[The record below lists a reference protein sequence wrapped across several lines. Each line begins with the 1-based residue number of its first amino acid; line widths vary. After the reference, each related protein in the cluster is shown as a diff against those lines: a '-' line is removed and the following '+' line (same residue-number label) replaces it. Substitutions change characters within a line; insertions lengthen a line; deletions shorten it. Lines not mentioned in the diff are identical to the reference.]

1 MLNGTK
7 KRSRLMA
14 KFALALALVLSL
26 SGTSFAEL
34 AGMGD
39 SNTPTEEKSERGI
52 KALIGI
58 GGGNSMITDDGT
70 IFMALRI
77 GLDFGKLL
85 SAGMWY
91 VSTISDVRNY
101 NVPQKQLVNYNSFGA
116 FVELFPLRFNEQM
129 SVSVPIRVGGGAV
142 NALENGDEGFE
153 SEDYFFV
160 ADMAAHFNYRITKML
175 EVSIGGGY
183 RMFAGIE
190 ENNLENMDF
199 CTPFGELRFTIRE

>member
-1 MLNGTK
+1 MSIATK
-7 KRSRLMA
+7 NKSKIA
-14 KFALALALVLSL
+14 PILALAFTLVMTLS
-26 SGTSFAEL
+26 SASFAEL
-34 AGMGD
+34 AGMGETNSTVD
-39 SNTPTEEKSERGI
+39 KQEDGIRGHF
-52 KALIGI
+52 GI

-77 GLDFGKLL
+77 GVDFGTLISSGL
-85 SAGMWY
+85 WY

-101 NVPQKQLVNYNSFGA
+101 NVKQKQLINYNSFGA
-116 FVELFPLRFNEQM
+116 YVELFPLRFNDDM
-129 SVSVPIRVGGGAV
+129 SISVPIRVGGGAV

-160 ADMAAHFNYRITKML
+160 ADMAAHFNYRITKMF

-190 ENNLENMDF
+190 ENNLENIDF

>member
-39 SNTPTEEKSERGI
+39 SNAPTEEKSEGGI

-101 NVPQKQLVNYNSFGA
+101 NVPQKQLINYNSFGA
-116 FVELFPLRFNEQM
+116 FVELFPLRFNEEM
-129 SVSVPIRVGGGAV
+129 SLSVPIRVGGGAV

-160 ADMAAHFNYRITKML
+160 ADMAVHFNYRITKML

>member
-39 SNTPTEEKSERGI
+39 SNAPTEQKSEGGI

-58 GGGNSMITDDGT
+58 GGGNSMIADDGT

-101 NVPQKQLVNYNSFGA
+101 NVPQKQLINYNSFGA
-116 FVELFPLRFNEQM
+116 FVELFPLRFNEEM
-129 SVSVPIRVGGGAV
+129 SLSVPIRVGGGAV

-160 ADMAAHFNYRITKML
+160 ADMAVHFNYRITKML

-190 ENNLENMDF
+190 ETNLENMDF
-199 CTPFGELRFTIRE
+199 CTPVGELRFTIRE

>member
-7 KRSRLMA
+7 KRSRFTA
-14 KFALALALVLSL
+14 KFAFALALELSL

-39 SNTPTEEKSERGI
+39 SNAPTEEKSERGI

-91 VSTISDVRNY
+91 VTTISDVRNY

-160 ADMAAHFNYRITKML
+160 ADMAAHFNYCITRML

>member
-7 KRSRLMA
+7 KRSRFTA
-14 KFALALALVLSL
+14 KFAFALALVLSL

-39 SNTPTEEKSERGI
+39 SNAPTEEKSERGI

-91 VSTISDVRNY
+91 VTTISDVRNY

-160 ADMAAHFNYRITKML
+160 ADMAVHFNYRITRML

>member
-1 MLNGTK
+1 
-7 KRSRLMA
+7 
-14 KFALALALVLSL
+14 
-26 SGTSFAEL
+26 
-34 AGMGD
+34 
-39 SNTPTEEKSERGI
+39 
-52 KALIGI
+52 
-58 GGGNSMITDDGT
+58 MITDDGT

>member
-7 KRSRLMA
+7 KRSRFTA
-14 KFALALALVLSL
+14 KFAFALALVLSL

-39 SNTPTEEKSERGI
+39 SNAPTEEKSERGI

-142 NALENGDEGFE
+142 NALENGDEGVE

>member
-7 KRSRLMA
+7 KRSRFTA
-14 KFALALALVLSL
+14 KFAFALALVLSL

-39 SNTPTEEKSERGI
+39 SNAPTEEKSERGI
-52 KALIGI
+52 NALIGI

-91 VSTISDVRNY
+91 VTTISDVRNY

-160 ADMAAHFNYRITKML
+160 ADMAAHFNYRITRML

>member
-1 MLNGTK
+1 MLKGTN
-7 KRSRLMA
+7 RNRLMPGL
-14 KFALALALVLSL
+14 ALAFALVLSL
-26 SGTSFAEL
+26 AGTSFAEL

-39 SNTPTEEKSERGI
+39 STATEEKSEGGIRG
-52 KALIGI
+52 LFGI

-77 GLDFGKLL
+77 GIDFGKLL

-91 VSTISDVRNY
+91 SSTISDVRNY
-101 NVPQKQLVNYNSFGA
+101 NVKQKQLINYNSFGG
-116 FVELFPLRFNEQM
+116 FVELFPLRFEK
-129 SVSVPIRVGGGAV
+129 SSISVPIRIGGGAV
-142 NALENGDEGFE
+142 NILENGDEGFE

-160 ADMAAHFNYRITKML
+160 ADMAVHFNYRITKMF